1 MTSYIAEMWEK
12 KIDNKIVSI
21 TNLTPGFSVDEKREV
36 KQQIEAKLYD
46 VFCKYVSVSLEGK
59 GLLWYTIYVISSASF
74 CEEGSEN

>member
-46 VFCKYVSVSLEGK
+46 VFCKYVSCK
-59 GLLWYTIYVISSASF
+59 P
-74 CEEGSEN
+74 